1 MTPETRKKTAPLF
14 FLFML
19 SVALAINLSGEFAK
33 HKTLMLG
40 QPVKNF
46 VITELGKPFKEFS
59 PKVWEGKIAVI
70 NIFASWCEPCQ
81 AEHEILIKLSKTI
94 KVPIYGIAWKD
105 KEENITRFLDAHG
118 NPYTLVGYDHEGKT
132 TLPFAMTGV
141 PETYI
146 VDPKGLIVF
155 HHSSTLT
162 EDDITDEI
170 LPILKHL
177 SAPHATTP

>member
-19 SVALAINLSGEFAK
+19 SMALTMSLSGEFGK
-33 HKTLMLG
+33 HKPLMLG

-46 VITELGKPFKEFS
+46 VIPELGHPFRDFS
-59 PKVWEGKIAVI
+59 PKTWEGKIAII

-81 AEHEILIKLSKTI
+81 AEHELLLKLSKTI
-94 KVPIYGIAWKD
+94 KTPIYGIAWKD
-105 KEENITRFLDAHG
+105 KQESITHFLEKHG
-118 NPYTLVGYDHEGKT
+118 NPYTLVGYDNEGKT

-146 VDPKGLIVF
+146 VDPKGLVVF
-155 HHSSTLT
+155 HHSSALT
-162 EDDITDEI
+162 EDDINGEI
-170 LPILKHL
+170 LPLLKHL